1 MKKIIIA
8 LTVIAAALLLPGCS
22 HNTGAFT
29 LGTRVNLGIDPQ
41 NATANASYTDGLNV
55 IDVSREN
62 ASWDVEIDADNGVS
76 VDNHTGN
83 IKGVK
88 RLRREVGPQITGYLV
103 DLADKNPEMAK
114 AYVEAMKLYWQYRL
128 TTKPEAENNTVI
140 HVKEDNASKPQE
152 NGTKAKIESIFR
164 QPADHVIK
172 SFNTFIDTV
181 NNGPGLVNKAAEQQA
196 MFDRYYQ
203 GGLALGF
210 ADWESEIAAASLS
223 GYSLMDVCISFRKN
237 RGWKDTTVEKLK
249 VLSDNVAER
258 FIPKA
263 KAAGLIPEEPEE
275 TNGMPKVERTTVGGK
290 PP

>member
-1 MKKIIIA
+1 M
-8 LTVIAAALLLPGCS
+8 
-22 HNTGAFT
+22 
-29 LGTRVNLGIDPQ
+29 NLQ
-41 NATANASYTDGLNV
+41 
-55 IDVSREN
+55 
-62 ASWDVEIDADNGVS
+62 
-76 VDNHTGN
+76 
-83 IKGVK
+83 
-88 RLRREVGPQITGYLV
+88 
-103 DLADKNPEMAK
+103 DLIMPFIMNNP
-114 AYVEAMKLYWQYRL
+114 
-128 TTKPEAENNTVI
+128 
-140 HVKEDNASKPQE
+140 S
-152 NGTKAKIESIFR
+152 TKAKIESIFR

-249 VLSDNVAER
+249 VLADNVAER

-290 PP
+290 PPWAESEAGASSDSDSNKAQ